1 MSNSVMRALVLKDW
15 RLHRMFLSLSIA
27 GGIIA
32 LAILQLKNDTA
43 FMVGSIWFFVA
54 LILLGTM
61 LPIGN
66 VINERKKQSL
76 AFLMSL
82 PVSATQYAMAKFVS
96 TIGMFL
102 VPWAALVIAASTFLF
117 TRPEVSHGLIPLMAI
132 LFTMPLVGFCVV
144 AGTALISETEGW
156 AIAATIVCNSSYGLA
171 WTLIIRNPAINGNLK
186 SPVPVWNSPVLMIL
200 GVEIA
205 TIVLMLGI
213 TLYMQS
219 RKRDFV

>member
-1 MSNSVMRALVLKDW
+1 MSNSVIRALVLKDW
-15 RLHRMFLSLSIA
+15 RLHRMFISLSIV
-27 GGIIA
+27 GGVIA

-43 FMVGSIWFFVA
+43 LMVGSIWFFVA

-66 VINERKKQSL
+66 VINERKKQNL

-82 PVSATQYAMAKFVS
+82 PVSATQYAMAKFLS
-96 TIGMFL
+96 TMGMFL
-102 VPWAALVIAASTFLF
+102 VPWAALVIAASTFLL
-117 TRPEVSHGLIPLMAI
+117 TRPEVPHGLIPLLAI

-200 GVEIA
+200 GGEIA
-205 TIVLMLGI
+205 TIVLMLALTI
-213 TLYMQS
+213 YMQS